1 MLICGDAEGV
11 IMEMFERTPWRV
23 VDGDAA
29 LDAIQAAREEAI
41 TQLTGGK
48 QSQRLALL
56 ADAEAACWERVFDRA
71 RTRAQWRAAI
81 AAREW
86 AQQLERTYRRRALE
100 NSSDAPPYQAL
111 ARPFAPAVAR

>member
-1 MLICGDAEGV
+1 
-11 IMEMFERTPWRV
+11 MEPSERTRWRV
-23 VDGDAA
+23 VNVDAA

-41 TQLTGGK
+41 AQLTGVE

-56 ADAEAACWERVFDRA
+56 ADAEAACWEQVFERA
-71 RTRAQWRAAI
+71 RTRAQWRAAL

-86 AQQLERTYRRRALE
+86 AQQLARTCRRRALE
-100 NSSDAPPYQAL
+100 DSSDAAVDRAA